1 MRGLGQQ
8 VWRRRNSGVR
18 LAAAA
23 AERVERD
30 QEGMEGEMVSRR
42 AVLAGLAAAPLLGH
56 VGFGQGASNLGPNRL
71 VLLGNKGGP
80 SIRAYAPSP
89 SVNLLIWNNVPYI
102 IDVGYGATFKL
113 VEAKFPL
120 TALRYIFITH
130 HHSDHNLEA
139 GPLPYNAWALGLKN
153 PVNIY
158 GPNGV
163 DALLDGFFA
172 GSKFD
177 IDTRIA
183 DEGRP
188 DLRKLVTTHAYTE
201 GKVFADHGVT
211 VTALRNKHPPIVDS
225 FALKFDL
232 GGKVIVFS
240 GDTTYFPPLAEFA
253 KGADF
258 LVHEVAYGPAL
269 EALAARIPNGATLID
284 HLKAAHT
291 MAEDVGRI
299 AKAAGVKTLVLNH
312 FVPADDKTLT
322 DEVWTKAVRTTF
334 DGPVIVGHDL
344 LEIPLA

>member
-1 MRGLGQQ
+1 MI
-8 VWRRRNSGVR
+8 VH
-18 LAAAA
+18 
-23 AERVERD
+23 
-30 QEGMEGEMVSRR
+30 RR
-42 AVLAGLAAAPLLGH
+42 AFVGGLAAAPL
-56 VGFGQGASNLGPNRL
+56 FGRLVPAQGAANLGPNRL

-89 SVNLLIWNNVPYI
+89 SANLLVWNNVPYV
-102 IDVGYGATFKL
+102 IDAGYDVTFKL

-120 TALRYIFITH
+120 PSLRYIFITH

-139 GPLPYNAWALGLKN
+139 GPLAYNAWAIGLKT
-153 PVNIY
+153 PVDIY

-163 DALLDGFFA
+163 DQLIDGFFA

-188 DLRKLVTTHAYTE
+188 DLRKLVKTHAYSD
-201 GKVFADHGVT
+201 GKVFGENGVT

-232 GGKVIVFS
+232 GGKVVVFS

-253 KGADF
+253 KGADI

-269 EALAARIPNGATLID
+269 EALAARNPNSATLLE

-291 MAEDVGRI
+291 LAEDVGRI
-299 AKAAGVKTLVLNH
+299 AKAAGVKQLVLNH
-312 FVPADDKTLT
+312 FVPADDKSIT
-322 DEVWTKAVRTTF
+322 DEVWTKAVRTAY

-344 LEIPLA
+344 LEIPLS

>member
-1 MRGLGQQ
+1 MII
-8 VWRRRNSGVR
+8 
-18 LAAAA
+18 
-23 AERVERD
+23 
-30 QEGMEGEMVSRR
+30 SRR
-42 AVLAGLAAAPLLGH
+42 AFAAGLTAAPLLARGSL
-56 VGFGQGASNLGPNRL
+56 GQGAPNLGPNRL

-89 SVNLLIWNNVPYI
+89 SANLLVWHNVPYI

-120 TALRYIFITH
+120 TSLRYVFITH

-139 GPLPYNAWALGLKN
+139 GPLPYNAWALGLKT
-153 PVNIY
+153 PVDIY

-177 IDTRIA
+177 IDTRIV

-188 DLRKLVTTHAYTE
+188 DLRKLVTTHSYSE
-201 GKVFADHGVT
+201 GKVFAESGVT

-232 GGKVIVFS
+232 GGKTIVFS

-269 EALAARIPNGATLID
+269 EALAARTPNGATLLE
-284 HLKAAHT
+284 HLRASHT
-291 MAEDVGRI
+291 LAEDVGRI

-312 FVPADDKTLT
+312 FVPADDKGLT
-322 DEVWTKAVRTTF
+322 DEVWTKAVGTTF
-334 DGPVIVGHDL
+334 DGPIIVGRDL

>member
-1 MRGLGQQ
+1 MI
-8 VWRRRNSGVR
+8 
-18 LAAAA
+18 
-23 AERVERD
+23 
-30 QEGMEGEMVSRR
+30 VSRR
-42 AVLAGLAAAPLLGH
+42 TFVAGLAAASLPWRGAL
-56 VGFGQGASNLGPNRL
+56 GQGAPNLGPNRL

-89 SVNLLIWNNVPYI
+89 SSNLLVWNNVPYV
-102 IDVGYGATFKL
+102 IDAGYGATFKL

-120 TALRYIFITH
+120 TALRYVFITH

-139 GPLPYNAWALGLKN
+139 GPLPYNAWALGLKT
-153 PVNIY
+153 PVDIY

-163 DALLDGFFA
+163 DALLEGFFA
-172 GSKFD
+172 GSRFD
-177 IDTRIA
+177 IETRMA

-188 DLRKLVTTHAYTE
+188 DLRKLVTTHAYSE
-201 GKVFADHGVT
+201 GQIFGDNGVT

-225 FALKFDL
+225 FALKFDF
-232 GGKVIVFS
+232 GGKTIVFS

-253 KGADF
+253 RGADI

-284 HLKAAHT
+284 HLRASHT
-291 MAEDVGRI
+291 LAEDVGRI
-299 AKAAGVKTLVLNH
+299 ARAAGVKTLVLNH
-312 FVPADDKTLT
+312 FVPADDRSLT
-322 DEVWTKAVRTTF
+322 DEVWTRAVRTTF